1 MGELSKKPG
10 TSAMQAGLVIV
21 IVGAVLMVLNALNE
35 GSPPGWTVGLVV
47 IGVIV
52 AVIGYAR
59 RILAAVESR

>member
-1 MGELSKKPG
+1 
-10 TSAMQAGLVIV
+10 MQTGLVIV

-35 GSPPGWTVGLVV
+35 GSPPGWTVGIAV

>member
-1 MGELSKKPG
+1 
-10 TSAMQAGLVIV
+10 MQTGLAIV

-35 GSPPGWTVGLVV
+35 GSPPGWTVGIVV